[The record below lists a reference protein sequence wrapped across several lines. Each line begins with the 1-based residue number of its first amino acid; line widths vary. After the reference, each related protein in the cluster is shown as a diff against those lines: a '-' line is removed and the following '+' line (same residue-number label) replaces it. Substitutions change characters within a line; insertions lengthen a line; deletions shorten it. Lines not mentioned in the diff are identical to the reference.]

1 MFLFLVDMQIDTQ
14 FAPDYPGFH
23 FGVTNPKKRPCTPK
37 PTGRCR
43 MLERRAS
50 SWNQLESGC
59 HSEHFRGVLSSKNGV
74 VMCTQEVHVD
84 QTLPIGRIGN
94 PSHGSPFPT
103 SHFVWSWTPRVISE
117 SLFWPWSDE
126 CGTIPTIPFSSLSV
140 ITFQDIKL
148 VNFSQNWGS
157 FISHQAKHQEC
168 ARNHQEEG
176 CQRQ

>member
-1 MFLFLVDMQIDTQ
+1 MQIDTQ

-59 HSEHFRGVLSSKNGV
+59 HSEHFRGFYHQKMVLLCVPRKSKSTKLCPLV
-74 VMCTQEVHVD
+74 
-84 QTLPIGRIGN
+84 
-94 PSHGSPFPT
+94 GSGILLMDHPKDHSLIF
-103 SHFVWSWTPRVISE
+103 FVWSWTPRVISE

-126 CGTIPTIPFSSLSV
+126 CGTIPTLPFSGPLSV
-140 ITFQDIKL
+140 VTFQDIEL

-157 FISHQAKHQEC
+157 FISHQAEHQEC
-168 ARNHQEEG
+168 ARNRQEEG
-176 CQRQ
+176 CQTQ